1 MNDPI
6 GDHDSGLLNPVNFVL
21 REVTRVTYKLVTN
34 FYVAI

>member
-21 REVTRVTYKLVTN
+21 TEVTRVTCKLVTN